1 MQLLAPDDYQSRVA
15 DNFARVA
22 GRLRA
27 LLPGVQIEHVGSSS
41 IPGVVSRGDL
51 DICVLVTAGD
61 FEAVCCEIKGLG
73 YAEKPDTL
81 RTSELCMLIPTT
93 TGDDHAIQLVSIG
106 SEFEFFLAFRDTLR
120 ADAEL
125 VIEYNRIKEQS
136 APLGEAAYREAKSAF
151 IRGVMATDRSFSSG
165 AQHQDAASRLSPGL
179 RLPTHLET

>member
-27 LLPGVQIEHVGSSS
+27 LLPGARIEHVGSSS
-41 IPGVVSRGDL
+41 IPGAISRGDL
-51 DICVLVTAGD
+51 DICVLVSAGD
-61 FEAVCCEIKGLG
+61 FEAVCGEIKDLG
-73 YAEKPDTL
+73 YAEKLDTL
-81 RTSELCMLIPTT
+81 RTSELCMLVPTT
-93 TGDDHAIQLVSIG
+93 RGDDHAIQLVSIG

-120 ADAEL
+120 ADTEL

-151 IRGVMATDRSFSSG
+151 IRGVMAANRSFNSG

>member
-27 LLPGVQIEHVGSSS
+27 LLPSAQIEHVGSSS
-41 IPGVVSRGDL
+41 IPGAISRGDL

-61 FEAVCCEIKGLG
+61 FEAVCGEIKGLG
-73 YAEKPDTL
+73 YAEKQDTL
-81 RTSELCMLIPTT
+81 RTSELCMLVPTT

-125 VIEYNRIKEQS
+125 VIEYNRIKGQS
-136 APLGEAAYREAKSAF
+136 APFGEAAYREAKSAF
-151 IRGVMATDRSFSSG
+151 IRGVIAASRGLNSE
-165 AQHQDAASRLSPGL
+165 AQRQDAAARPVLGAGRLGRCP
-179 RLPTHLET
+179 E